1 MTFTS
6 ASIEV
11 AFLWNMEHGL
21 LGQVVQQY
29 LADHPDH
36 EDALL
41 RVFRLGGNDL
51 VKDLIERGAD
61 VTAFQ
66 SADVVPLTLAA
77 EPEPEPV
84 APLSIDEQLLICQL
98 REGRT
103 DEAAELLVKLLAAEP
118 PPKPTWRDQVKNADH
133 YLMAFGIAGAL
144 VRNGLVDVDRFD
156 VKWYRTF
163 EHIVSTVED
172 ALNALDN

>member
-21 LGQVVQQY
+21 LGAAAQAY
-29 LADHPDH
+29 INDHPDH

-66 SADVVPLTLAA
+66 PADVVPLTLAV
-77 EPEPEPV
+77 EPEPK
-84 APLSIDEQLLICQL
+84 S
-98 REGRT
+98 
-103 DEAAELLVKLLAAEP
+103 
-118 PPKPTWRDQVKNADH
+118 TWRDQVKNADH

-144 VRNGLVDVDRFD
+144 VRNGLIDVDLFD
-156 VKWYRTF
+156 VKWHRTF